1 MSMSVGGADTSVYA
15 NSAGLTVVFVQV
27 LQVYMYMLTLMSAG
41 WFNTSEPVRTIVQ
54 HREPGV

>member
-1 MSMSVGGADTSVYA
+1 MSVGGADTSVYA
-15 NSAGLTVVFVQV
+15 NSAGLAVVFVQV

>member
-1 MSMSVGGADTSVYA
+1 MSVGGADTSVYA

-41 WFNTSEPVRTIVQ
+41 LFNTSEPV
-54 HREPGV
+54 

>member
-1 MSMSVGGADTSVYA
+1 MSVGGADTSVYA
-15 NSAGLTVVFVQV
+15 NSAGLTVFVQV